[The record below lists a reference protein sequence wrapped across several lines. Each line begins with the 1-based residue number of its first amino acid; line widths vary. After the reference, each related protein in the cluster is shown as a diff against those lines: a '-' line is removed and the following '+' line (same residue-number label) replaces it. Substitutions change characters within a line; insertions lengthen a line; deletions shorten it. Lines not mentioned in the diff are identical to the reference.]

1 MAMALGPRLARAA
14 VLCAKRSL
22 FAPNFNGSRCL
33 SVGDV
38 ASVERIFTPADVE
51 AFAALSGDSNPI
63 HLDSTYAKSKN
74 LPACVVHGAL
84 INGLVSAVIGTK
96 LPGPGCVVVHQVL
109 EFPKP
114 LLVGEPVSAR
124 VEVTFIRK
132 SIVHCTY
139 ECKAGP
145 QKVVMT
151 GEVKLFIRPEG
162 VAIT

>member
-114 LLVGEPVSAR
+114 PR